1 MVEAMKTL
9 GVYVGDQKYNQNA
22 ARHLFIDWLLTPSI
36 NDNPLPIRPLTLTER
51 ELMIQI
57 RNPNLKVPRWVP
69 QDKAAL
75 LRGVNRYRDTTETEG
90 NYKIRIFGIIANHVQ
105 YFYTEMFGTW
115 KNLTGLNDIFM

>member
-22 ARHLFIDWLLTPSI
+22 ARHLFIDWPLTPSI

-69 QDKAAL
+69 
-75 LRGVNRYRDTTETEG
+75 
-90 NYKIRIFGIIANHVQ
+90 
-105 YFYTEMFGTW
+105 
-115 KNLTGLNDIFM
+115 